1 MSTDKKNKVS
11 NKEIAEYLILN
22 PNFFKENPEVLN
34 SIEIIHESGAAV
46 SLIQKQVELL
56 RSNYNSTTDK
66 LMELLGI
73 AKNNEDIFILTKE
86 LILSLINASSIEE
99 IVALIEK
106 SFVADFGAKKSKVLF
121 FTESS
126 KNLPKGRVKNPA
138 EARNILGNLLKPGKI
153 FCGEVNKEVAKF
165 IFNQKTSV
173 KEMAL
178 VPLNSSS
185 LLGLI
190 ALGSDQPGKYS
201 DNKDTLFL
209 DFIAEVVSKLID
221 SHNA

>member
-86 LILSLINASSIEE
+86 LILSLIDASSIEE

-153 FCGEVNKEVAKF
+153 FCGEVNKKVAKF